1 MHFSFKECSQ
11 QISLKGG
18 MHVGL
23 LTAHPH
29 SRTEKLMSNDNM
41 VPLDSQSL
49 DYEVM
54 ASLMQSKN
62 QSMALELNL
71 RLTRKLQR
79 SVSQI
84 IAPPALLV
92 ALSWAVYMIKL
103 IKEVL

>member
-1 MHFSFKECSQ
+1 
-11 QISLKGG
+11 

-23 LTAHPH
+23 LKTHPH
-29 SRTEKLMSNDNM
+29 SRTEKLMSDENM

-54 ASLMQSKN
+54 ASLMQSN

-71 RLTRKLQR
+71 RLTRKLPR
-79 SVSQI
+79 SISQI

-103 IKEVL
+103 MKR

>member
-1 MHFSFKECSQ
+1 
-11 QISLKGG
+11 

-23 LTAHPH
+23 LKTHPH
-29 SRTEKLMSNDNM
+29 SRTEKLMSDENM
-41 VPLDSQSL
+41 VPLDSENL

-54 ASLMQSKN
+54 AALTQSKN

-79 SVSQI
+79 SISQI

-103 IKEVL
+103 TKR

>member
-1 MHFSFKECSQ
+1 
-11 QISLKGG
+11 

-23 LTAHPH
+23 LKTHPH
-29 SRTEKLMSNDNM
+29 SRTEKLMSDENM
-41 VPLDSQSL
+41 VPLDSESL

-54 ASLMQSKN
+54 ASLMQSNN

-71 RLTRKLQR
+71 RLTRKLPR
-79 SVSQI
+79 SISQI

-103 IKEVL
+103 TKR